1 MNRIMISAL
10 AALVV
15 LVCLLWWQLDRKA
28 EQLGTVR
35 TELKQEE
42 AKTASLRE
50 TMRLQRELTAD
61 AEAIDARIT
70 QELTDAQAENDRL
83 AAAVAAGT
91 KRLRIAASCPRV
103 PETAGA
109 ERLDDAGTAELAPS
123 AQQDY
128 YALRRQIT
136 LTEAALTGLQAYVN
150 SVCLRASP

>member
-1 MNRIMISAL
+1 MNKILISAL
-10 AALVV
+10 ASLVV
-15 LVCLLWWQLDRKA
+15 ASALLWWQLDRKT
-28 EQLGTVR
+28 EQLGNVQ

-91 KRLRIAASCPRV
+91 QRLRVAASCHRV
-103 PETAGA
+103 PDTTGT
-109 ERLDDAGTAELAPS
+109 ERVDDAGTAELA
-123 AQQDY
+123 AGARQDY

-136 LTEAALTGLQAYVN
+136 LTEAALAGLQAYVS